1 MVKLQIPRESI
12 KFHFTRRKKCNTFY
26 HKHKSGGGNKSLK
39 TSHASHKLPKIA
51 LGLALLFGGAN
62 VAFAE
67 ESGGFVGFGIGGGG
81 TQFKS
86 SGGGETY
93 KENRSGLNYGFVG
106 GYKQF
111 FTPYLGLRYYVNVD
125 LHHNMSKDKE
135 ADPDTG
141 KKETQEM
148 IIANYG
154 VNVDFLG
161 NFIAEDGIDFGGF
174 IGLGLGANTLAGK
187 WVKDAKDSFKASGV
201 KFTDT
206 GFDIALNVGLRTNI
220 ATNHGLEV
228 VARVPF
234 LPVTVVNE
242 GGFKYTF
249 GQTYS
254 VLARYTFSF

>member
-1 MVKLQIPRESI
+1 MRKLVSI
-12 KFHFTRRKKCNTFY
+12 VAVAVLL
-26 HKHKSGGGNKSLK
+26 SA
-39 TSHASHKLPKIA
+39 TS
-51 LGLALLFGGAN
+51 
-62 VAFAE
+62 AFAE
-67 ESGGFVGFGIGGGG
+67 DSGGFVGFGIGGGG
-81 TQFKS
+81 TAFKVEVGDAS
-86 SGGGETY
+86 EKDTY
-93 KENRSGLNYGFVG
+93 SGLNYGFIG

-111 FTPYLGLRYYVNVD
+111 FTPHLGLRYYVNVD
-125 LHHNMSKDKE
+125 LHHNMSKLSGQ
-135 ADPDTG
+135 T
-141 KKETQEM
+141 ETPEI

-161 NFIAEDGIDFGGF
+161 NFVSNETLDFGGF

-187 WVKDAKDSFKASGV
+187 WIKDAKDSFKASGV

-242 GGFKYTF
+242 GGVKYTL
-249 GQTYS
+249 GQEYS

>member
-1 MVKLQIPRESI
+1 MRKLVSI
-12 KFHFTRRKKCNTFY
+12 VAAAVLL
-26 HKHKSGGGNKSLK
+26 SA
-39 TSHASHKLPKIA
+39 TSA
-51 LGLALLFGGAN
+51 L
-62 VAFAE
+62 AE

-81 TQFKS
+81 TQFKM
-86 SGGGETY
+86 SGGGAND
-93 KENRSGLNYGFVG
+93 KQNRSDLNYGFVG

-111 FTPYLGLRYYVNVD
+111 FTPHLGLRYYVNVD
-125 LHHNMSKDKE
+125 LHHNMSKETNDE
-135 ADPDTG
+135 TG
-141 KKETQEM
+141 KKETPEI

-174 IGLGLGANTLAGK
+174 IGLGLGANTLTGKVIKDLKDMAKAG
-187 WVKDAKDSFKASGV
+187 GV
-201 KFTDT
+201 KFSDT

-228 VARVPF
+228 AVRVPF
-234 LPVTVVNE
+234 LPVTMYNE
-242 GGFKYTF
+242 GGAKITF

>member
-1 MVKLQIPRESI
+1 MRKLVSI
-12 KFHFTRRKKCNTFY
+12 VAAAVLL
-26 HKHKSGGGNKSLK
+26 SA
-39 TSHASHKLPKIA
+39 TS
-51 LGLALLFGGAN
+51 
-62 VAFAE
+62 AFAE

-81 TQFKS
+81 TTFATKF
-86 SGGGETY
+86 GGTTE

-111 FTPYLGLRYYVNVD
+111 FTPHLGLRYYVNVD

-141 KKETQEM
+141 KKETPEI

-174 IGLGLGANTLAGK
+174 IGLGLGANTLTGK
-187 WVKDAKDSFKASGV
+187 WIKDAKDSMKANGV

-206 GFDIALNVGLRTNI
+206 GFDLSLNVGLRTNI

-228 VARVPF
+228 AVRVPF

-242 GGFKYTF
+242 GGAKYTF